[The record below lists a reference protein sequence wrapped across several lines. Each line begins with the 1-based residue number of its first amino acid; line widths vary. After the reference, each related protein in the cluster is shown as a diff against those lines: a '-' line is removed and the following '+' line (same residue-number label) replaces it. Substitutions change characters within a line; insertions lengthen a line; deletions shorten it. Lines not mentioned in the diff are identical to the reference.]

1 MVDYREYRSDDMV
14 AILEVSKR
22 AWAPV
27 FKALEPAVQGY
38 VYSSFYPEGWWTR
51 QEADIRAYLE
61 DDLVRTHVAI
71 AESFVVGFV
80 GTRIHPEDQMGEVF
94 IIAVDPT
101 HQRKGIA
108 RRLMEISFHHAKE
121 AGMKIMMV
129 ETGDDPGHKPSRS
142 AYESMGFTRWPV
154 ARYFRELD

>member
-1 MVDYREYRSDDMV
+1 MVEYREYRSDDMV
-14 AILEVSKR
+14 PILEVSKR

-27 FKALEPAVQGY
+27 FKKLEPAVQGY

-80 GTRIHPEDQMGEVF
+80 GTRIHPEVSQSSGQENWLPVYEN
-94 IIAVDPT
+94 
-101 HQRKGIA
+101 
-108 RRLMEISFHHAKE
+108 LAKQIGN
-121 AGMKIMMV
+121 A
-129 ETGDDPGHKPSRS
+129 PRNNN
-142 AYESMGFTRWPV
+142 
-154 ARYFRELD
+154 

>member
-1 MVDYREYRSDDMV
+1 MD
-14 AILEVSKR
+14 K
-22 AWAPV
+22 
-27 FKALEPAVQGY
+27 
-38 VYSSFYPEGWWTR
+38 T
-51 QEADIRAYLE
+51 EADIRAYLE

-108 RRLMEISFHHAKE
+108 DGSWKYLF
-121 AGMKIMMV
+121 IMLKRP
-129 ETGDDPGHKPSRS
+129 E
-142 AYESMGFTRWPV
+142 
-154 ARYFRELD
+154 